1 MDSQC
6 EISLQNY
13 YICSHYNL
21 IRMLSF
27 FNRFSRFIKHMG
39 YAMTMKN
46 KIIAITATASLIL
59 FMVSKGVSGS
69 TDDPPVSPIKE
80 VAGVSGEE
88 KTYVGTKVCLSCHQD
103 KASFLETGH
112 NFKVTKVQD
121 GKAPKYPFTSIE
133 GSLAALQGIENSLGK
148 PKSFE
153 DVSYV
158 IGGYRRSV
166 MFVDKEGFV
175 FTGKAIVQLP
185 AEGEKYDPHSTVP
198 FLEGKGPDALP
209 FAYCG
214 RCHTTGWKDY
224 TSEEGDNRNL
234 HRQDNLPGM
243 GGTFNQTGI
252 QCEACHGAGGAHAK
266 AATANNIT
274 KLTSGRTSE
283 DLRADDMGYGK
294 PVACGE
300 CHSKDGE
307 RRYPTYTSP
316 YNAKFG
322 GDSLGGR
329 TKEYMTGSR
338 LTADAI
344 LGVDPDTGVAMGK
357 KKDFKCTT
365 CHNPHMST
373 HNRDKPGHENAL
385 VKNCTDCHY
394 MKFADAA
401 DGGGS
406 EGHELEA
413 TCTDCHMPNQYHV
426 FKINLSSKSDNAEH
440 LSKDGKFYQPWLT
453 AKMSCSGC
461 HDDYDEVAAQ
471 IKKIHGS
478 LAFP

>member
-1 MDSQC
+1 MVKKALVAIAFMFFGIPSQA
-6 EISLQNY
+6 
-13 YICSHYNL
+13 
-21 IRMLSF
+21 LSDG
-27 FNRFSRFIKHMG
+27 NNNESTSMVTPNTVVNSDG
-39 YAMTMKN
+39 LSYA
-46 KIIAITATASLIL
+46 
-59 FMVSKGVSGS
+59 
-69 TDDPPVSPIKE
+69 
-80 VAGVSGEE
+80 
-88 KTYVGTKVCLSCHQD
+88 GTKVCLSCHED

-112 NFKVTKVQD
+112 NFKITKVQD
-121 GKAPKYPFTSIE
+121 GKVPKYPFTSIV
-133 GSLAALQGIENSLGK
+133 GSLEVLQGIENSLGK

-153 DVSYV
+153 DISYV
-158 IGGYRRSV
+158 IGGYRRCT

-175 FTGKAIVQLP
+175 VTGKAAIVNLP
-185 AEGEKYDPHSTVP
+185 AEGEEYGPHSTWP
-198 FLEGKGPDALP
+198 WMEGKGPDALP

-214 RCHTTGWKDY
+214 RCHMTGWKDY
-224 TSEEGDNRNL
+224 TSEEGDDRNL
-234 HRQDNLPGM
+234 HRQDNLKGM

-252 QCEACHGAGGAHAK
+252 QCEACHGAGSAHAK
-266 AATANNIT
+266 AATATNIT
-274 KLTSGRTSE
+274 RVASGRTSE

-307 RRYPTYTSP
+307 RLYPSYTSP

-329 TKEYMTGSR
+329 TKEYMEGSR
-338 LTADAI
+338 LAADAI

-394 MKFADAA
+394 MKFADAV

-413 TCTDCHMPNQYHV
+413 TCTDCHMPTQYHV
-426 FKINLSSKSDNAEH
+426 FNINLSSKSDNAEH
-440 LSKDGKFYQPWLT
+440 LSKDGKYYQPWLT